1 MKKMI
6 RETKKIPSEM
16 YDVRSTALYAALLTL
31 LTWFTPLTW
40 FTLLTWLTL
49 LTCFTLLTWFA
60 LLTWLALLTGDGW
73 IGRMGH
79 TPETVTTVT
88 NIAVIAHDGFW
99 KHTPLTLFTL
109 LILLDNLHYVLT
121 YYPILTAWVIRS
133 WKI

>member
-1 MKKMI
+1 MKKIRGTRRKKMI

-31 LTWFTPLTW
+31 LTW

-73 IGRMGH
+73 IG
-79 TPETVTTVT
+79 P
-88 NIAVIAHDGFW
+88 DGS
-99 KHTPLTLFTL
+99 
-109 LILLDNLHYVLT
+109 
-121 YYPILTAWVIRS
+121 YP
-133 WKI
+133 

>member
-1 MKKMI
+1 MKVVLCSHCQSILVHIIIMKKDKRDKKEKMKKMI

-49 LTCFTLLTWFA
+49 LTRFTLLTWFA

-88 NIAVIAHDGFW
+88 NIAVVAHYALGS
-99 KHTPLTLFTL
+99 
-109 LILLDNLHYVLT
+109 LHHY
-121 YYPILTAWVIRS
+121 S
-133 WKI
+133 QC